1 MMPTVLIV
9 DDQEMMVRILQT
21 TLRPLGI
28 SLASAR
34 SGAEAVRYI
43 EETGVPRAIIMD
55 FSMPGQDGVETL
67 RQIRKLASGASI
79 PVVMLTARDQTL
91 IRKEAEGLKVHAFMT
106 KPFSPNE
113 LLQTIREMLQ
123 AGEGSDKG
131 DGGKDSHTT
140 QP

>member
-1 MMPTVLIV
+1 MLPPVLIV
-9 DDQEMMVRILQT
+9 DDQELMIRILQA
-21 TLRPLGI
+21 TLRPLGA

-106 KPFSPNE
+106 KPFSPNA
-113 LLQTIREMLQ
+113 LVQMIKEMLQ
-123 AGEGSDKG
+123 AGESSDEGGSR
-131 DGGKDSHTT
+131 KDSHTN
-140 QP
+140 

>member
-1 MMPTVLIV
+1 MKKDTLPTILIV
-9 DDQEMMVRILQT
+9 DDQELMIRVLQA
-21 TLRPLGI
+21 TLKPLGVP
-28 SLASAR
+28 LASAK

-43 EETGVPRAIIMD
+43 EETGVPRGIME

-91 IRKEAEGLKVHAFMT
+91 IRKEAEGLHVHAFMT
-106 KPFSPNE
+106 KPFSPNA
-113 LLQTIREMLQ
+113 LLQTIREMLS
-123 AGEGSDKG
+123 AGESMA
-131 DGGKDSHTT
+131 